1 MPKQF
6 FFTSL
11 NVHCGISS
19 TCLYAHF
26 QFPHKTSVANV
37 QSLEN
42 KLDANRDGMK
52 YARDTGDCNILCHME
67 NMADPLGVRSR
78 FTTWR
83 GLRTLENLQEGVY
96 VSWWIITGAIAR
108 TLSLSQAPVCP
119 VWSSWA
125 SNGHQ
130 SIFNGSSPSVV
141 YILPQEGKDTA
152 LSELYDVVSY
162 QANHGDTT
170 LIVIRDLPNCCYKC
184 L

>member
-1 MPKQF
+1 M
-6 FFTSL
+6 
-11 NVHCGISS
+11 
-19 TCLYAHF
+19 
-26 QFPHKTSVANV
+26 ANV

-42 KLDANRDGMK
+42 KLDAIRARMK

-67 NMADPLGVRSR
+67 NMADPLGVRSW

-83 GLRTLENLQEGVY
+83 GLRTLENLQKGLY
-96 VSWWIITGAIAR
+96 VSWWIITGAVAR

-141 YILPQEGKDTA
+141 CILPQEGKDTA
-152 LSELYDVVSY
+152 LFELYDVVSY
-162 QANHGDTT
+162 QANHGDTA
-170 LIVIRDLPNCCYKC
+170 LIVGRDLPNCCYKRVQPTMPGP
-184 L
+184 LLRRV